1 MLLAAAAFKAW
12 EPERLGDVLR
22 FAGID
27 ADKAG
32 LAAALIVGLETLVG
46 CALLLRPTNRPVRI
60 VATSLFAIFTV
71 VLVVLLMNPHPPDC
85 GCFGPARLFQS
96 TKAELGF
103 GIARNL
109 LACAA
114 LLWLPRRL

>member
-12 EPERLGDVLR
+12 EPQRLGDVLR

-27 ADKAG
+27 ANLTG
-32 LAAALIVGLETLVG
+32 LAAAIIVGLETLVG
-46 CALLLRPTNRPVRI
+46 CALLLRPTSRRVRI

-85 GCFGPARLFQS
+85 GCFGPVRLFQS

-114 LLWLPRRL
+114 LLWLPRRS